1 MVCPVC
7 GSDEAIILKNK
18 LIKGKNKE
26 IREFLLKCDECG
38 SVYNERISQDNPKP
52 FRLIISE
59 HEDTHKIFIDLFPD
73 EQLAVGDFLMSELGK
88 VKITSLE
95 LEGEKR
101 VKKAIARDVKTIWAS
116 SEEIPARFGV
126 SIDLHGKVAS
136 FKCETE
142 RDFKIA
148 VDDIEIDL
156 ESNIVYKNSVPV
168 ELTALEYRLLLIFA
182 NNKGVLLSRSQILD
196 KIWDIDGN
204 FVEDNTL
211 TVDIK
216 RLREK
221 LGKSINIETVR
232 GIGYRVD

>member
-95 LEGEKR
+95 L
-101 VKKAIARDVKTIWAS
+101 A
-116 SEEIPARFGV
+116 
-126 SIDLHGKVAS
+126 
-136 FKCETE
+136 E

-148 VDDIEIDL
+148 VDDILKIDKYIARVHVIKT
-156 ESNIVYKNSVPV
+156 EERK
-168 ELTALEYRLLLIFA
+168 TT
-182 NNKGVLLSRSQILD
+182 KGYAKAKV
-196 KIWDIDGN
+196 
-204 FVEDNTL
+204 
-211 TVDIK
+211 IK
-216 RLREK
+216 RVYAKPVKFNHFDYDLTK
-221 LGKSINIETVR
+221 YIVQAKPLNKHKS
-232 GIGYRVD
+232 

>member
-7 GSDEAIILKNK
+7 GSDEAVILKNK

-73 EQLAVGDFLMSELGK
+73 EQLVVGDFLMSELGK

-101 VKKAIARDVKTIWAS
+101 VKKAIA
-116 SEEIPARFGV
+116 
-126 SIDLHGKVAS
+126 LHGKVAS

-148 VDDIEIDL
+148 VDDILKIDKYIARVHVIKT
-156 ESNIVYKNSVPV
+156 EERK
-168 ELTALEYRLLLIFA
+168 TT
-182 NNKGVLLSRSQILD
+182 KGYAKARV
-196 KIWDIDGN
+196 
-204 FVEDNTL
+204 
-211 TVDIK
+211 IK
-216 RLREK
+216 RVYAKPVKFNNYDYDLTK
-221 LGKSINIETVR
+221 FIVQAKPLNKHKS
-232 GIGYRVD
+232 

>member
-7 GSDEAIILKNK
+7 GSDEAVILKNK

-73 EQLAVGDFLMSELGK
+73 EQLVVGDFLMSELGK

-101 VKKAIARDVKTIWAS
+101 VKKAIA
-116 SEEIPARFGV
+116 V

-148 VDDIEIDL
+148 VDDILKIDKYIARVHVIKT
-156 ESNIVYKNSVPV
+156 EERK
-168 ELTALEYRLLLIFA
+168 TT
-182 NNKGVLLSRSQILD
+182 KGYAKARV
-196 KIWDIDGN
+196 
-204 FVEDNTL
+204 
-211 TVDIK
+211 IK
-216 RLREK
+216 RVYAKPVKFNNYDYDLTK
-221 LGKSINIETVR
+221 FIVQAKPLNKHKS
-232 GIGYRVD
+232 